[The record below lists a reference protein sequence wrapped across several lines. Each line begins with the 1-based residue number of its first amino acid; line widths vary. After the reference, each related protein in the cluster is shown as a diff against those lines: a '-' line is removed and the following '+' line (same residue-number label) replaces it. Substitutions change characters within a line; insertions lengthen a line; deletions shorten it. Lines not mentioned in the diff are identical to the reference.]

1 MKQYLYLFII
11 YTMLNI
17 VRGLIIHYKY
27 DTIDSLYKS
36 KPFLGMIIVFTILY
50 FIVFFIMFII
60 HLILNK
66 LYNISDFNTYI
77 WSIFTGFVLYLIY
90 FIFYLGQ
97 SLLEILFNIPIFM
110 ICYILL
116 FLILIPIYG
125 QLLLVLYYI

>member
-11 YTMLNI
+11 STMLNI
-17 VRGLIIHYKY
+17 VCGLIIHYKY

-36 KPFLGMIIVFTILY
+36 NSFLGMIIVFTILY

-77 WSIFTGFVLYLIY
+77 WATFTGFVLYLIY
-90 FIFYLGQ
+90 FTFYLGQ
-97 SLLEILFNIPIFM
+97 SLLVILFKNSIFM
-110 ICYILL
+110 I
-116 FLILIPIYG
+116 
-125 QLLLVLYYI
+125 YYIFVFVFFVVQYYI